1 MRQRLVLAVVLLWG
15 ACATASA
22 LAQNVLLFTVDSCR
36 ADRFGVYGCP
46 RPNTPHIDAWAKTG
60 TVFQEAYSVSAWTA
74 PGLVSI
80 LTGLYPPAHGVNNRD
95 RTGPDSLNTL
105 VRILHG
111 KGYRIPNLNFF
122 TFAPYYQNLGLDQV
136 QRSYF
141 DGKEGDEL
149 INWLQANAGAS
160 GKGPFFVW
168 YHTTLVHLPYN
179 PGPNELPAPQSKLEK
194 SAGIKAV
201 LNGAIVPI
209 GSAQF
214 QPEDRPVLDRLYDA
228 ELKRVDTLF
237 HAALETLKRKGV
249 LADTLV
255 ILTADHGEELL
266 DHGFVGHAST
276 SLQAK
281 LYQELIHIPLIVSW
295 PGKIPPR
302 QRVEERVSQID
313 ILPTVLNQLG
323 LKPDPQL
330 PGLDL
335 FGKLPK
341 DRTLFFESV
350 ISGNQTIKEHE
361 NIWVRAILSGD
372 YKFISNDELY
382 NLKDDPEERVNLVER
397 ESEKAGKLRA
407 ALDLWVRETT
417 VASPA
422 ASFSDPSWDPT
433 RQECPIIETPRN
445 DSTLSYD
452 LHTGAV
458 LLDWSG
464 SMDMRY
470 LVQYEIGEGDHYI
483 SGTFEMEGNHQLL
496 GPLSP
501 ELWKNLKAWNP
512 FRIRVS
518 PRSANPCWS
527 EWLTFQF

>member
-1 MRQRLVLAVVLLWG
+1 MRQRLVLAAFLFLG
-15 ACATASA
+15 ACAGSSVW
-22 LAQNVLLFTVDSCR
+22 AQNVLLFTVDSCR

-60 TVFQEAYSVSAWTA
+60 TVFEQTYSVSAWTA

-95 RTGPDSLNTL
+95 RTGPPNLKTL
-105 VRILHG
+105 LRILQE
-111 KGYRIPNLNFF
+111 KGYRVPNLNFF
-122 TFAPYYQNLGLDQV
+122 TFAPYYRNLGLGKVERQ
-136 QRSYF
+136 YF

-149 INWLQANAGAS
+149 IHWLQANAGSS

-168 YHTTLVHLPYN
+168 YHTTLAHQPYH
-179 PGPNELPAPQSKLEK
+179 PEPKDLPAPLAKLEK
-194 SAGIKAV
+194 SPGIKAV

-214 QPEDRPVLDRLYDA
+214 QPEDRPVLNQLYDA
-228 ELKRVDTLF
+228 ELKRVDNLF
-237 HAALETLKRKGV
+237 QSALEALKRKGA
-249 LADTLV
+249 LEDTLV
-255 ILTADHGEELL
+255 VLTADHGEELL

-281 LYQELIHIPLIVSW
+281 LYQELVRIPLIVSW
-295 PGKIPPR
+295 PGKVPSGKRIETR
-302 QRVEERVSQID
+302 ASQID
-313 ILPTVLNQLG
+313 ILPTVLSQLG
-323 LKPDPQL
+323 IQSDPEL

-335 FGKLPK
+335 FGDLPK
-341 DRTLFFESV
+341 RRALFFESV

-361 NIWVRAILSGD
+361 NIWVRAIIDGD

-382 NLKDDPEERVNLVER
+382 NLKNDPGEKVNLVER
-397 ESEKAGKLRA
+397 EPEIAAKLRG
-407 ALDLWVRETT
+407 ALDKWVQETT
-417 VASPA
+417 TAAPA
-422 ASFSDPSWDPT
+422 PNFSDPSWDPI
-433 RQECPIIETPRN
+433 RQECPVIQTPQN
-445 DSTLSYD
+445 DATLSYD

-458 LLDWSG
+458 LLDWDG
-464 SMDMRY
+464 DMDTRY

-527 EWLTFQF
+527 QWLTFRF